1 VSKKAITLERSLTL
15 VIAITSFVALMQAYV
30 AFVIYDQFTIR
41 SDLTRK
47 LSLMAEVTAGNTA
60 GALYFSDEDGLNDS
74 LALLSAY
81 PPIRYAAIVRNDK
94 VLAEYHIAGSDK
106 QAVVS
111 AANPRVLPEVNV
123 EGYNYVELSRDIYQ
137 KDGVEKLG
145 YVYIYADLA
154 EARER
159 FVRFTLISASILI
172 VALLAGLMLARRVIP
187 IISQPILNLVSLT
200 ASRSRQKNYT
210 PDNTPTRISE
220 LKDLAVGI
228 GDMLNDIQQREGALR
243 NSEQRLSLALKGSG
257 EGMWD
262 WNIASRMTYFDKR
275 CCGVLGLEQEEVD
288 MKDSVWR
295 QRIHPD
301 DVKKA
306 KHAFIRTLKGSTMS
320 CDVEYRV
327 QSEEGWTWLHLRGS
341 VMAWDDQGRPLRMTG
356 TMLDVTERKRTEE
369 QLELY
374 ATAFNNSSDAV
385 IILDR
390 SFQILAVNQAY
401 THITHYDSAEVV
413 GSGEQFLRSDNNPA
427 NFQQVLMRRVAKR
440 GQWRGESWDSR
451 KGGEVYPQEL
461 AVNGVYNI
469 KNELTHYI
477 AVFSDITERKKTEEE
492 LRFMANYDTLTK
504 LPNRGMFQGGLLRA
518 MQNAKRN
525 SEQLALL
532 FIDLDKFKQVNDVL
546 GHDAGDEL
554 LQQVAVRLKNTVRDA
569 DMVARLAGDEFTIIL
584 ENINS
589 DREAEIV
596 AKKILLA
603 FETGFMVKGHDAGV
617 GASVGISLFPHDA
630 TETEALMQCA
640 DTAMYFAKS
649 LGRNNLKF
657 YSPGMNSE
665 SDSRSKLERELR
677 AAFNRR
683 ELDIYYQPKVDV
695 LSRHV
700 VGFEALL
707 RWDHPEL
714 GWVDPAE
721 FISIAEDSGL
731 IKPIGEWVLR
741 QSARQLKVWHALGHK
756 HLHMAVNVSA
766 KQFQLADFPLEVA
779 IILREEDVNPQDI
792 ELELT
797 ESLIMD
803 NPDKVILM
811 LHVLKNLGV
820 RLSVDDFGTG
830 YSSLSYLHRF
840 PIDTLKVD
848 RAFVSEMDDGE
859 DGATIAATIINMAH
873 NLNLKVVAEGV
884 ESLAQFELLSALRC
898 EMIQGYYFSRP
909 LPAGEVELLLEQSF
923 DELVTREM
931 SISDCTV

>member
-1 VSKKAITLERSLTL
+1 MSKKAITLERSLTL
-15 VIAITSFVALMQAYV
+15 VIAITSFVALLQAYI
-30 AFVIYDQFTIR
+30 AFVIYDQYTIR
-41 SDLTRK
+41 TDLTNK
-47 LSLMAEVTAGNTA
+47 LSLLAEVTAGNTA
-60 GALYFSDEDGLNDS
+60 GALYFSDGDGLNNS
-74 LALLSAY
+74 LGLLSAY
-81 PPIRYAAIVRNDK
+81 PPIRYAAVMRNDE
-94 VLAEYHIAGSDK
+94 VIAEYRINDLDNPRE
-106 QAVVS
+106 AVQ
-111 AANPRVLPEVNV
+111 ANPRVLAEVNV
-123 EGYNYVELSRDIYQ
+123 EGYSYIELSRDIYHS
-137 KDGVEKLG
+137 DGVEKLG
-145 YVYIYADLA
+145 YVYIYADLG

-159 FVRFTLISASILI
+159 FVRFTLISGSILI
-172 VALLAGLMLARRVIP
+172 VALLAGLLLARRVIP
-187 IISQPILNLVSLT
+187 IINRPILNLLSLT
-200 ASRSRQKNYT
+200 ASQSRQKDYT
-210 PDNTPTRISE
+210 PDTTPTRISE
-220 LKDLAVGI
+220 LKELAVGI
-228 GDMLNDIQQREGALR
+228 GDMLNEIQQRERALR

-262 WNIASRMTYFDKR
+262 WNITSRMTYFDKR
-275 CCGVLGLEQEEVD
+275 CCGVLGLEQEEID

-295 QRIHPD
+295 KLIHPE
-301 DVKKA
+301 DVKSA
-306 KHAFIRTLKGSTMS
+306 KRAFILTLKGSTIS

-327 QSEEGWTWLHLRGS
+327 QNDEGWTWLHLRGS
-341 VMAWDDQGRPLRMTG
+341 VMEWDDTGRPVRMTG

-385 IILDR
+385 VILDR
-390 SFQILAVNQAY
+390 SFNILAVNQTY
-401 THITHYDSAEVV
+401 TQITHYTSDDVV
-413 GSGEQFLRSDNNPA
+413 GSNEQFLCSENNPT
-427 NFQQVLMRRVAKR
+427 NFQQILMRRVAKR
-440 GQWRGESWDSR
+440 GQWSGESWDTR
-451 KGGEVYPQEL
+451 KGGEVFPQDL
-461 AVNGVYNI
+461 AVNGVYDV

-504 LPNRGMFQGGLLRA
+504 LPNRGMFQGSLLRA

-525 SEQLALL
+525 SEQLGLL

-554 LQQVAVRLKNTVRDA
+554 LQQVAERLKNTVRDA

-584 ENINS
+584 ENIHS

-596 AKKILLA
+596 AKKILMA
-603 FETGFMVKGHDAGV
+603 FETGFLVKGHDTGV

-630 TETEALMQCA
+630 TETEALLQCA

-657 YSPGMNSE
+657 YSPGMNTE

-683 ELDIYYQPKVDV
+683 ELDVYYQPKVNV
-695 LSRHV
+695 VTREV

-707 RWDHPEL
+707 RWEHSEL
-714 GWVDPAE
+714 GWVSPTE
-721 FISIAEDSGL
+721 FISVAEDSGL

-741 QSARQLKVWHALGHK
+741 QSARQLKIWHALGYK

-779 IILREEDVNPQDI
+779 IILREEGVDPKHI

-820 RLSVDDFGTG
+820 HLSVDDFGTG

-848 RAFVSEMDDGE
+848 RTFVSEMDNGE

-873 NLNLKVVAEGV
+873 NLNLSVVAEGV
-884 ESLAQFELLSALRC
+884 ESHSQFELLSALDC

-909 LPAGEVELLLEQSF
+909 LPARDVEILLERSF
-923 DELVTREM
+923 DEIV
-931 SISDCTV
+931 SAHAPSDECTA